1 MRRLEGLANLIL
13 VSMDSLKVPKV
24 RAILEY
30 TNFIILFILY
40 VQALEGLGQKKV
52 NARESLF
59 IIYAM
64 GEFAFHTELISRL

>member
-1 MRRLEGLANLIL
+1 MVGI
-13 VSMDSLKVPKV
+13 DSLKVPKV

-40 VQALEGLGQKKV
+40 VQALEGLNKKKV

-59 IIYAM
+59 IVYAL
-64 GEFAFHTELISRL
+64 GTF

>member
-1 MRRLEGLANLIL
+1 MRRLEGLANLIFG
-13 VSMDSLKVPKV
+13 SMDSLKVPKV

-64 GEFAFHTELISRL
+64 GEFSFDSELESRL

>member
-1 MRRLEGLANLIL
+1 MVGI
-13 VSMDSLKVPKV
+13 DSLKVPKV

-40 VQALEGLGQKKV
+40 VQALEGLNKKKV

-59 IIYAM
+59 IVYAL
-64 GEFAFHTELISRL
+64 GTILARDLRCSWLRC